1 MYIIGILRGKK
12 KYLSMAK
19 EQDALFLTNRKKLE
33 LLKSENIKFE
43 LKDSIEKKNVMESL
57 ECKSQ

>member
-1 MYIIGILRGKK
+1 
-12 KYLSMAK
+12 MAK

-43 LKDSIEKKNVMESL
+43 LKDSIEKKM
-57 ECKSQ
+57 

>member
-43 LKDSIEKKNVMESL
+43 LKDSIEKKM
-57 ECKSQ
+57 